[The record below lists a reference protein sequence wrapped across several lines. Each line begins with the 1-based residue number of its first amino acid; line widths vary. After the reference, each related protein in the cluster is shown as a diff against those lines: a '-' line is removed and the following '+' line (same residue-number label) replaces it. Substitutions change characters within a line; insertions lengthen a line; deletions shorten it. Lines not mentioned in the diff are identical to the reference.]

1 MGRARPSLRVI
12 EAEPSAEAERVGLG
26 RSSPPLP
33 PGQPRRHGRDF
44 TRVVGPWAIVIAG
57 LALLVGV
64 VAAPEGALANAATA
78 GLGALAIAMGAML
91 LADVADA
98 RLIGMVGLLTGAA
111 LGISALI
118 GGAIDGLE
126 VGWLVGGAM
135 LFMGSG
141 GVLAVASVPVEDKGG
156 E

>member
-1 MGRARPSLRVI
+1 MARARPSIRC
-12 EAEPSAEAERVGLG
+12 AEGDPSARAERVGLG
-26 RSSPPLP
+26 QSSPPLP
-33 PGQPRRHGRDF
+33 QDQPRRHGRDF
-44 TRVVGPWAIVIAG
+44 ARVAGPWAIVIAG
-57 LALLVGV
+57 LALLVAV
-64 VAAPEGALANAATA
+64 VAAPEGALANAVTA
-78 GLGALAIAMGAML
+78 ALGALAIAMGAVL

-135 LFMGSG
+135 LFMGSA
-141 GVLAVASVPVEDKGG
+141 GVLAVAAGPTADRGG
-156 E
+156 R